1 MGATGAVWR
10 QEIEALA
17 FRPEGHGGWCAV
29 HRLAFRT
36 LLARDPGPADCLE
49 SFAERRAA
57 FQRAAAAKIASR
69 KLPSD
74 ANFHLTSR
82 DVERA
87 AAEEV

>member
-1 MGATGAVWR
+1 MTGAVWR

-17 FRPEGHGGWCAV
+17 YRPEGHGGWCAV

-36 LLARDPGPADCLE
+36 LLARDPGPDECLAG
-49 SFAERRAA
+49 FAERRAA
-57 FQRAAAAKIASR
+57 FQRAAAVKIASR

-87 AAEEV
+87 AVEEI

>member
-1 MGATGAVWR
+1 MDVTGAVWR

-17 FRPEGHGGWCAV
+17 YRPEGHGGWCAV

-36 LLARDPGPADCLE
+36 LLARDPGPDECLAG
-49 SFAERRAA
+49 FAERQAA
-57 FQRAAAAKIASR
+57 FQRAAAVKIASR

-87 AAEEV
+87 AVEEI